1 MRTGAPLERVRRSRL
16 LDAARRALLR
26 PYVGGEPLAVVAFDA
41 ACRILQRVA
50 QDRLDAPAAE
60 VVDEVVVLHLD
71 LAVRGKSKAP
81 PENLDVQTFVVD
93 VGRLAGF
100 ISSKRQP
107 LPGKIWQGYGYLNV
121 QIYPAL
127 RTNDM
132 LKESGG

>member
-1 MRTGAPLERVRRSRL
+1 M
-16 LDAARRALLR
+16 AR
-26 PYVGGEPLAVVAFDA
+26 
-41 ACRILQRVA
+41 
-50 QDRLDAPAAE
+50 DRLDAPAAE
-60 VVDEVVVLHLD
+60 VADEVVVLHLD

-81 PENLDVQTFVVD
+81 PENLDIQTFVVD